1 MTVYVVTIDFDVN
14 DVGMELGCPVFDP
27 VHADRE
33 RAERRK
39 SEIMSGIGLSRYV
52 DIAFRTYQ
60 SRKDDEDGFMYYFQ
74 AEVTPFQL

>member
-14 DVGMELGCPVFDP
+14 DVGTELGCPVFDS

-33 RAERRK
+33 RAEKRR
-39 SEIMSGIGLSRYV
+39 SEIMSGIGLSKCM
-52 DIAFRTYQ
+52 DIAFREYQ
-60 SRKDDEDGFMYYFQ
+60 SRKDDEDGFLYHFE